1 MEAGIGPGANIWH
14 YDGQSA
20 TRHFP
25 RISWD
30 ADGVRLDW
38 DGGSSGPHRWSEI
51 VAIGGTRG
59 QSVYGLKGDS
69 GWRLVFAGPPPEPFA
84 IHLPLPA
91 RYGRWIDRIGLPK
104 AIGLFTVIAALVVFI
119 VLRAPDWIAPH
130 IPQSWENRLGD
141 AIAGDLGGRIC
152 KTPASRAALDHLAG
166 ELGGGPPVRAV
177 EIVNVDMVN
186 AVALPGG
193 RILIFDGLLKQAQ
206 SPDELAGVLAHEI
219 GHVRHRDTMAAMVR
233 QLGLSVVLGGL
244 DGQMGGTLNG
254 LLAMSYSRDAERSAD
269 GYSMDALKRAD
280 VSPDGVAGF
289 FDRMGGGKKG
299 EAAERTMSWM
309 ASHPVSAERKSAFLK
324 TKIKGHAYRPSLSP
338 AQWQALLRACRDDKD
353 VRPAVDFG
361 L

>member
-1 MEAGIGPGANIWH
+1 
-14 YDGQSA
+14 
-20 TRHFP
+20 
-25 RISWD
+25 
-30 ADGVRLDW
+30 
-38 DGGSSGPHRWSEI
+38 
-51 VAIGGTRG
+51 
-59 QSVYGLKGDS
+59 
-69 GWRLVFAGPPPEPFA
+69 
-84 IHLPLPA
+84 
-91 RYGRWIDRIGLPK
+91 
-104 AIGLFTVIAALVVFI
+104 
-119 VLRAPDWIAPH
+119 
-130 IPQSWENRLGD
+130 
-141 AIAGDLGGRIC
+141 
-152 KTPASRAALDHLAG
+152 
-166 ELGGGPPVRAV
+166 
-177 EIVNVDMVN
+177 MVN

-324 TKIKGHAYRPSLSP
+324 TKIKGHVYRPSLSP